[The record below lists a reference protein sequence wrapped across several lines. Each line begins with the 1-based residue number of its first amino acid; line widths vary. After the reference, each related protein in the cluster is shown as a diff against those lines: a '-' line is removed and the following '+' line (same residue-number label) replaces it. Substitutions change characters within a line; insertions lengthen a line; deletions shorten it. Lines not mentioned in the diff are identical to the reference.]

1 MSIQRNAEEKEKIKE
16 ILASA
21 ERNNIQIIKLWFVD
35 ILGNLKSL
43 SLSYREFEYAM
54 NEGMGFDGS
63 SVEGFARLYE
73 SDLVALPDLDTF
85 QMFPPEFTGA
95 PIARFFCD
103 IKTTDGKQFEGDP
116 RYILKKNL
124 AEMKKAG
131 FDQFMVGPELEYFYF
146 KDNKHPETL
155 DCGGYF
161 DTIPLDSSYA
171 IRRQTMQML
180 EKLGIHV
187 EYSHHEVAPSQ
198 HEIDLRYDEAM
209 KMADQVIT
217 YRTVVKQV
225 AAANGIYA
233 TFMPKPIAGING
245 SGMHVHQS
253 LFANGSN
260 AFFDANDPLYLSQ
273 TARHYIAGILA
284 NVKEICAVT
293 DQWVNSYKRL
303 VPGYEAPAYIAWGRK
318 NRSTLVRIPQAKQGK
333 PNATRIE
340 CRFPDPAC
348 NPYLAFAVML
358 GAGLDGI
365 KRKLEVPAI
374 TEENIFHMTPEERAA
389 RGIDT
394 LPAYLYEAVNY
405 TRNSKLVRRVLGD
418 HTFEKFIANKDIEWD
433 NYRTHVSSY
442 ELEKYLSVL

>member
-1 MSIQRNAEEKEKIKE
+1 MYQRSAEEREKIKE
-16 ILASA
+16 ILKLT
-21 ERNNIQIIKLWFVD
+21 EQNNIQVLKLWFVD
-35 ILGNLKSL
+35 ILGKLKSI
-43 SLSYREFEYAM
+43 SVSYREFEYAM
-54 NEGMGFDGS
+54 TEGMGLDGS
-63 SVEGFARLYE
+63 SVEGFARVWE
-73 SDLVALPDLDTF
+73 SDLVAIPDLDTF
-85 QMFPPEFTGA
+85 QMFPSEFTGA

-116 RYILKKNL
+116 RYILKRNL
-124 AEMKKAG
+124 EEMKKAG

-146 KDNKHPETL
+146 KDDKSTELL
-155 DCGGYF
+155 DSAGYF
-161 DTIPLDSSYA
+161 DTIPLDRSYA

-180 EKLGIHV
+180 EKLGIRV
-187 EYSHHEVAPSQ
+187 EYSHHEVSPSQ

-225 AAANGIYA
+225 AAANGVYA
-233 TFMPKPIAGING
+233 TFMPKPIAKING

-253 LFANGSN
+253 LFKNGSN
-260 AFFDANDPLYLSQ
+260 AFFDENDPLYLSPV
-273 TARHYIAGILA
+273 ARHYIAGILTH
-284 NVKEICAVT
+284 VKEICSVT
-293 DQWVNSYKRL
+293 NQWVNSYKRL

-318 NRSTLVRIPQAKQGK
+318 NRSTLVRIPQVKIGK

-348 NPYLAFAVML
+348 NPYLTFAVML

-365 KRKLEVPAI
+365 QRKLQAPPI
-374 TEENIFHMTPEERAA
+374 TEENIFRMTKEERAA
-389 RGIDT
+389 HQIDT

-405 TRNSKLVRRVLGD
+405 TRNSELVKKILGE

-433 NYRTHVSSY
+433 CYRTHVSSY
-442 ELEKYLSVL
+442 ELERYLSTL

>member
-1 MSIQRNAEEKEKIKE
+1 MIPRTAEQKEKIKY
-16 ILASA
+16 ILDLTKT
-21 ERNNIQIIKLWFVD
+21 NGIQIIKLWFVD

-43 SLSYREFEYAM
+43 SLSHREFEYAM

-63 SVEGFARLYE
+63 SVEGFARIYE

-85 QMFPPEFTGA
+85 QMFPPELTGA

-103 IKTTDGKQFEGDP
+103 IKNTEGEQFEGDP

-124 AEMKKAG
+124 AAMKKAG
-131 FDQFMVGPELEYFYF
+131 FDDFMVGPELEYFYF

-155 DCGGYF
+155 DFGGYF
-161 DTIPLDSSYA
+161 DTIPLDSCYA
-171 IRRQTMQML
+171 VRRQTMLML

-217 YRTVVKQV
+217 YKTVVKQI
-225 AAANGIYA
+225 ASANGMYA
-233 TFMPKPIAGING
+233 TFMPKPVAGING

-253 LFANGSN
+253 LFAKGENK
-260 AFFDANDPLYLSQ
+260 FFDAKDPLFLSDV
-273 TARHYIAGILA
+273 ARHYIAGILTH
-284 NVKEICAVT
+284 VKEICSVT
-293 DQWVNSYKRL
+293 NQWVNSYKRL
-303 VPGYEAPAYIAWGRK
+303 VPGYEAPSYIAWGRK
-318 NRSTLVRIPQAKQGK
+318 NRSALVRIPQAKAGK

-365 KRKLEVPAI
+365 AKKLPVPEM
-374 TEENIFHMTPEERAA
+374 TEENIFHMTPQERSR
-389 RGIDT
+389 RGIGT
-394 LPAYLYEAVNY
+394 LPAYLYEAINE
-405 TRNSKLVRRVLGD
+405 TRHAELVKNILGK
-418 HTFEKFIANKDIEWD
+418 HTFEKFIANKDIECD
-433 NYRTHVSSY
+433 QYRTHASSY

>member
-1 MSIQRNAEEKEKIKE
+1 MIPRTAEEKEKIRY
-16 ILASA
+16 ILDLTKS
-21 ERNNIQIIKLWFVD
+21 NGIQIIKLWFVD

-43 SLSYREFEYAM
+43 SLSHREFEYAM

-63 SVEGFARLYE
+63 SVEGFARIYE

-85 QMFPPEFTGA
+85 QMFPPELTGA

-103 IKTTDGKQFEGDP
+103 IKNTEGEQFEGDP

-124 AEMKKAG
+124 AAMKKAG
-131 FDQFMVGPELEYFYF
+131 FDAFMVGPELEYFYF

-155 DCGGYF
+155 DFGGYF
-161 DTIPLDSSYA
+161 DTIPLDSCYA
-171 IRRQTMQML
+171 VRRQTMLML

-217 YRTVVKQV
+217 YKTVVKQI
-225 AAANGIYA
+225 AAANGMYA
-233 TFMPKPIAGING
+233 TFMPKPLAGING

-253 LFANGSN
+253 LFAKGENK
-260 AFFDANDPLYLSQ
+260 FFDAKDPLFLSDV
-273 TARHYIAGILA
+273 ARHYIAGILA
-284 NVKEICAVT
+284 HVKEICAVT
-293 DQWVNSYKRL
+293 NQWVNSYKRL
-303 VPGYEAPAYIAWGRK
+303 VPGYEAPSYIAWGRK
-318 NRSTLVRIPQAKQGK
+318 NRSALVRIPQAKAGK

-365 KRKLEVPAI
+365 AKKLPVPEM
-374 TEENIFHMTPEERAA
+374 TEENIFHMTSQERAR
-389 RGIDT
+389 RGIGT
-394 LPAYLYEAVNY
+394 LPAYLYEAINE
-405 TRNSKLVRRVLGD
+405 TRHSQLVQNILGK

-433 NYRTHVSSY
+433 QYRTHVSSY

>member
-1 MSIQRNAEEKEKIKE
+1 MIPRTAEEKEKIRY
-16 ILASA
+16 ILDLTKS
-21 ERNNIQIIKLWFVD
+21 NGIQIIKLWFVD

-43 SLSYREFEYAM
+43 SLSHREFEYAM

-63 SVEGFARLYE
+63 SVEGFARIYE

-85 QMFPPEFTGA
+85 QMFPPELTGA

-103 IKTTDGKQFEGDP
+103 IKNTEGEQFEGDP

-124 AEMKKAG
+124 AAMKKAG
-131 FDQFMVGPELEYFYF
+131 FDAFMVGPELEYFYF

-155 DCGGYF
+155 DFGGYF
-161 DTIPLDSSYA
+161 DTIPLDSCYA
-171 IRRQTMQML
+171 VRRQTMLML

-217 YRTVVKQV
+217 YKTVVKQI
-225 AAANGIYA
+225 AAANGMYA
-233 TFMPKPIAGING
+233 TFMPKPLAGING

-253 LFANGSN
+253 LFAKGENK
-260 AFFDANDPLYLSQ
+260 FFDAKDPLFLSDV
-273 TARHYIAGILA
+273 ARHYIAGILA
-284 NVKEICAVT
+284 HVKEICAVT
-293 DQWVNSYKRL
+293 NQWVNSYKRL
-303 VPGYEAPAYIAWGRK
+303 VPGYEAPSYIAWGRK
-318 NRSTLVRIPQAKQGK
+318 NRSALVRIPQAKAGK

-365 KRKLEVPAI
+365 AQKLPVPEM
-374 TEENIFHMTPEERAA
+374 TEENIFHMTPQERTR
-389 RGIDT
+389 RGIGT
-394 LPAYLYEAVNY
+394 LPAYLYEAINE
-405 TRNSKLVRRVLGD
+405 TRHSQLVQNVLGK

-433 NYRTHVSSY
+433 QYRTHVSSY

>member
-1 MSIQRNAEEKEKIKE
+1 MIERTAAEKQQIKA
-16 ILASA
+16 ILAQA
-21 ERNNIQIIKLWFVD
+21 QRNNIQIIKLWFVD

-43 SLSYREFEYAM
+43 SLSYREFEHAM

-63 SVEGFARLYE
+63 SVEGFARIYE

-85 QMFPPEFTGA
+85 QIFPPELTGA

-103 IKTTDGKQFEGDP
+103 IKTTRGEQFEGDP

-124 AEMKKAG
+124 AAMRKAG

-146 KDNKHPETL
+146 KDNKSTEPL
-155 DCGGYF
+155 DVGGYF

-171 IRRQTMQML
+171 VRRQTMQML
-180 EKLGIHV
+180 EKLNIHV
-187 EYSHHEVAPSQ
+187 EYSHHEVSPSQ

-217 YRTVVKQV
+217 YKTVVKQI
-225 AAANGIYA
+225 AAQNGMYA

-253 LFANGSN
+253 LFSNGQN
-260 AFFDANDPLYLSQ
+260 AFFDKNDPLYLSD
-273 TARHYIAGILA
+273 TAKHYIAGIL
-284 NVKEICAVT
+284 NHVPEICAIT

-303 VPGYEAPAYIAWGRK
+303 VPGFEAPAYIAWGRK
-318 NRSTLVRIPQAKQGK
+318 NRSTLVRIPQAKAGH

-358 GAGLDGI
+358 AAGLDGI
-365 KRKLEVPAI
+365 KNKMPVPPI
-374 TEENIFHMTPEERAA
+374 TEENIFHMTPKERAE
-389 RGIDT
+389 RGIKT
-394 LPAYLYEAVNY
+394 LPAYLYEAVNL
-405 TRNSKLVRRVLGD
+405 TRNSALVKEALGE

-433 NYRTHVSSY
+433 HYRCHVSSY

>member
-1 MSIQRNAEEKEKIKE
+1 MLQRTAEEKEKIKE
-16 ILASA
+16 ILKLT
-21 ERNNIQIIKLWFVD
+21 EQNNIQIIKLWFVD
-35 ILGNLKSL
+35 ILGKLKSI
-43 SLSYREFEYAM
+43 SVSYREFEYAM
-54 NEGMGFDGS
+54 TEGMGLDGS
-63 SVEGFARLYE
+63 SVEGFARIYE

-116 RYILKKNL
+116 RYILKRNL

-146 KDNKHPETL
+146 KDNKTPQTL
-155 DCGGYF
+155 DHAGYF
-161 DTIPLDSSYA
+161 DTIPLDTSYA

-180 EKLGIHV
+180 EKLGIRV

-225 AAANGIYA
+225 AAANGVYA
-233 TFMPKPIAGING
+233 TFMPKPIAKING

-253 LFANGSN
+253 LFKNGSN
-260 AFFDANDPLYLSQ
+260 AFFDEKDPLYLSE
-273 TARHYIAGILA
+273 TARQYIAGILA
-284 NVKEICAVT
+284 HVKEICSVT
-293 DQWVNSYKRL
+293 NQWVNSYKRL

-318 NRSTLVRIPQAKQGK
+318 NRSTLVRIPQVKIGK

-348 NPYLAFAVML
+348 NPYLTFAVML

-365 KRKLEVPAI
+365 KHKMQVPPI
-374 TEENIFHMTPEERAA
+374 TEENIFRMSKEQRAQHQ
-389 RGIDT
+389 IDT

-405 TRNSKLVRRVLGD
+405 TRSSELVKKILGE

-433 NYRTHVSSY
+433 SYRTHVSSY
-442 ELEKYLSVL
+442 ELERYLSTL

>member
-1 MSIQRNAEEKEKIKE
+1 MYQRSAEEREKIKE
-16 ILASA
+16 ILKLT
-21 ERNNIQIIKLWFVD
+21 EQNNIQVLKLWFVD
-35 ILGNLKSL
+35 ILGKLKSI
-43 SLSYREFEYAM
+43 SVSYREFEYAM
-54 NEGMGFDGS
+54 TEGMGLDGS
-63 SVEGFARLYE
+63 SVEGFARVWE
-73 SDLVALPDLDTF
+73 SDLVAIPDLDTF

-116 RYILKKNL
+116 RYILKRNL
-124 AEMKKAG
+124 EEMKKAG

-146 KDNKHPETL
+146 KDDKSTELL
-155 DCGGYF
+155 DSAGYF
-161 DTIPLDSSYA
+161 DTIPLDRSYA

-180 EKLGIHV
+180 EKLGIRV
-187 EYSHHEVAPSQ
+187 EYSHHEVSPSQ

-225 AAANGIYA
+225 AAANGVYA
-233 TFMPKPIAGING
+233 TFMPKPIAKING

-253 LFANGSN
+253 LFKNGSN
-260 AFFDANDPLYLSQ
+260 AFFDGKDPLYLSPV
-273 TARHYIAGILA
+273 ARHYIAGILTH
-284 NVKEICAVT
+284 VKEICSVT
-293 DQWVNSYKRL
+293 NQWVNSYKRL

-318 NRSTLVRIPQAKQGK
+318 NRSTLVRIPQVKIGK

-348 NPYLAFAVML
+348 NPYLTFAVML

-365 KRKLEVPAI
+365 QRKLQAPPI
-374 TEENIFHMTPEERAA
+374 TEENIFRMTKEERAA
-389 RGIDT
+389 HQIDT

-405 TRNSKLVRRVLGD
+405 TRNSELVKKILGE

-433 NYRTHVSSY
+433 CYRTHVSSY
-442 ELEKYLSVL
+442 ELERYLSTL

>member
-1 MSIQRNAEEKEKIKE
+1 MYQRSAEEREKIKE
-16 ILASA
+16 ILKLT
-21 ERNNIQIIKLWFVD
+21 EQNNIQVLKLWFVD
-35 ILGNLKSL
+35 ILGKLKSI
-43 SLSYREFEYAM
+43 SVSYREFEYAM
-54 NEGMGFDGS
+54 TEGMGLDGS
-63 SVEGFARLYE
+63 SVEGFARVWE
-73 SDLVALPDLDTF
+73 SDLVAIPDLDTF

-116 RYILKKNL
+116 RYILKRNL
-124 AEMKKAG
+124 EEMKKAG

-146 KDNKHPETL
+146 KDDKSTELL
-155 DCGGYF
+155 DSAGYF
-161 DTIPLDSSYA
+161 DTIPLDRSYA

-180 EKLGIHV
+180 EKLGIRV
-187 EYSHHEVAPSQ
+187 EYSHHEVSPSQ

-225 AAANGIYA
+225 AAANGVYA
-233 TFMPKPIAGING
+233 TFMPKPIAKING

-253 LFANGSN
+253 LFKNGSN
-260 AFFDANDPLYLSQ
+260 AFFDGKDPMYLSPV
-273 TARHYIAGILA
+273 ARHYIAGILTH
-284 NVKEICAVT
+284 VKEICSVT
-293 DQWVNSYKRL
+293 NQWVNSYKRL

-318 NRSTLVRIPQAKQGK
+318 NRSTLVRIPQVKIGK

-348 NPYLAFAVML
+348 NPYLTFAVML

-365 KRKLEVPAI
+365 QRKLQAPPI
-374 TEENIFHMTPEERAA
+374 TEENIFRMTKEERAA
-389 RGIDT
+389 HQIDT

-405 TRNSKLVRRVLGD
+405 TRNSELVKKILGE

-433 NYRTHVSSY
+433 CYRTHVSSY
-442 ELEKYLSVL
+442 ELERYLSTL

>member
-1 MSIQRNAEEKEKIKE
+1 MPIERTAAEKEKIKE
-16 ILASA
+16 ILAKA
-21 ERNNIQIIKLWFVD
+21 DANNIQIIKLWFVD

-43 SLSYREFEYAM
+43 SLSHREFEYAL

-63 SVEGFARLYE
+63 SVEGFARIYE

-85 QMFPPEFTGA
+85 QIFPPDLTGA

-103 IKTTDGKQFEGDP
+103 IKTTAGKQFEGDP

-146 KDNKHPETL
+146 RDDKHTDPL
-155 DCGGYF
+155 DAGGYF
-161 DTIPLDSSYA
+161 DTIPLDTSYA
-171 IRRQTMQML
+171 VRRETMLML
-180 EKLGIHV
+180 EKLNIRV

-198 HEIDLRYDEAM
+198 HEIDLRYDEAL

-217 YRTVVKQV
+217 YKTVVKQI
-225 AAANGIYA
+225 AAKNGMYA
-233 TFMPKPIAGING
+233 TFMPKPIAGVNG

-253 LFANGSN
+253 LFANGKN
-260 AFFDANDPLYLSQ
+260 AFFDPKDELFLSS
-273 TARHYIAGILA
+273 TAKHYIAGILKH
-284 NVKEICAVT
+284 VREICSVT

-318 NRSTLVRIPQAKQGK
+318 NRSALVRIPQAKAGK
-333 PNATRIE
+333 PSATRLE

-348 NPYLAFAVML
+348 NPYLAFSVML
-358 GAGLDGI
+358 AAGLDGI
-365 KRKLEVPAI
+365 KNKLPVMPI
-374 TEENIFHMTPEERAA
+374 TEDNIFHMTPEERAA
-389 RGIDT
+389 RGIET
-394 LPAYLYEAVNY
+394 LPAYLYEAVNL
-405 TRNSKLVRRVLGD
+405 TRNSKLVQKALGK

-433 NYRTHVSSY
+433 NYRTHVSNY
-442 ELEKYLSVL
+442 EIERYLSVL

>member
-1 MSIQRNAEEKEKIKE
+1 MIERTSEEKQKIKA
-16 ILASA
+16 ILAEA
-21 ERNNIQIIKLWFVD
+21 ERKHIQIIKLWFVD

-63 SVEGFARLYE
+63 SVEGFARIYE

-85 QMFPPEFTGA
+85 QIFPPELTGA

-124 AEMKKAG
+124 AAMQQAG

-146 KDNKHPETL
+146 KDNKSTDPL
-155 DCGGYF
+155 DVGGYF

-171 IRRQTMQML
+171 VRRQTMQML
-180 EKLGIHV
+180 EKLNIHV

-217 YRTVVKQV
+217 YKTVVKQI
-225 AAANGIYA
+225 AAQNGMYA
-233 TFMPKPIAGING
+233 TFMPKPIAAVNG

-253 LFANGSN
+253 LFCNGKN
-260 AFFDANDPLYLSQ
+260 AFFDEKDPLFLSD
-273 TARHYIAGILA
+273 TAKHYIAGILA
-284 NVKEICAVT
+284 HVPEICAVT

-303 VPGYEAPAYIAWGRK
+303 VPGFEAPAYIAWGRK
-318 NRSTLVRIPQAKQGK
+318 NRSTLVRIPQAKAGK

-358 GAGLDGI
+358 AAGLDGI
-365 KRKLEVPAI
+365 ERKTPVPPI
-374 TEENIFHMTPEERAA
+374 TEENIFRMTPQERQK
-389 RGIDT
+389 RGIAT
-394 LPAYLYEAVNY
+394 LPAYLYEAVNL
-405 TRNSKLVRRVLGD
+405 TRKSKLVKRALGE

-433 NYRTHVSSY
+433 NYRRHVSSY

>member
-1 MSIQRNAEEKEKIKE
+1 MIERTAAEKQQIKD
-16 ILASA
+16 ILTLAKQH
-21 ERNNIQIIKLWFVD
+21 NIQIIKLWFVD

-43 SLSYREFEYAM
+43 SLSYREFEHAM

-63 SVEGFARLYE
+63 SVEGFARIYE

-85 QMFPPEFTGA
+85 QIFPPELTGA

-103 IKTTDGKQFEGDP
+103 IKTTRGEQFEGDP

-124 AEMKKAG
+124 AAMHQAG

-146 KDNKHPETL
+146 KDNKSTEPL
-155 DCGGYF
+155 DVGGYF

-171 IRRQTMQML
+171 VRRQTMQML

-217 YRTVVKQV
+217 YKTVVKQI
-225 AAANGIYA
+225 AAQNGMYA
-233 TFMPKPIAGING
+233 TFMPKPIASVNG

-253 LFANGSN
+253 LFNNGKN
-260 AFFDANDPLYLSQ
+260 AFFDANDPLYLSD
-273 TARHYIAGILA
+273 TAKHYIAGILTH
-284 NVKEICAVT
+284 VPEICAIT

-303 VPGYEAPAYIAWGRK
+303 VPGFEAPAYIAWGRK
-318 NRSTLVRIPQAKQGK
+318 NRSTLVRIPQAKAGK
-333 PNATRIE
+333 ANATRIE

-358 GAGLDGI
+358 AAGLDGI
-365 KRKLEVPAI
+365 KRKMPVPDI
-374 TEENIFHMTPEERAA
+374 TEENIFHMTPAERER
-389 RGIDT
+389 RGIKT
-394 LPAYLYEAVNY
+394 LPAYLYEAVNL
-405 TRNSKLVRRVLGD
+405 TRRSALVKEALGA

-433 NYRTHVSSY
+433 NYRRHVSSY

>member
-1 MSIQRNAEEKEKIKE
+1 MT
-16 ILASA
+16 
-21 ERNNIQIIKLWFVD
+21 
-35 ILGNLKSL
+35 
-43 SLSYREFEYAM
+43 
-54 NEGMGFDGS
+54 EGMGLDGS
-63 SVEGFARLYE
+63 SVEGFARVWE
-73 SDLVALPDLDTF
+73 SDLVAIPDLDTF

-116 RYILKKNL
+116 RYILKRNL
-124 AEMKKAG
+124 EEMKKAG

-146 KDNKHPETL
+146 KDDKSTELL
-155 DCGGYF
+155 DSAGYF
-161 DTIPLDSSYA
+161 DTIPLDRSYA

-180 EKLGIHV
+180 EKLGIRV
-187 EYSHHEVAPSQ
+187 EYSHHEVSPSQ

-225 AAANGIYA
+225 AAANGVYA
-233 TFMPKPIAGING
+233 TFMPKPIAKING

-253 LFANGSN
+253 LFKNGSN
-260 AFFDANDPLYLSQ
+260 AFFDENDPLYLSPV
-273 TARHYIAGILA
+273 ARHYIAGILTH
-284 NVKEICAVT
+284 VKEICSVT
-293 DQWVNSYKRL
+293 NQWVNSYKRL

-318 NRSTLVRIPQAKQGK
+318 NRSTLVRIPQVKIGK

-348 NPYLAFAVML
+348 NPYLTFAVML

-365 KRKLEVPAI
+365 QRKLQAPPI
-374 TEENIFHMTPEERAA
+374 TEENIFRMTKEERAA
-389 RGIDT
+389 HQIDT

-405 TRNSKLVRRVLGD
+405 TRNSELVKKILGE

-433 NYRTHVSSY
+433 CYRTHVSSY
-442 ELEKYLSVL
+442 ELERYLSTL

>member
-1 MSIQRNAEEKEKIKE
+1 MYQRSAEEREKIKE
-16 ILASA
+16 ILKLT
-21 ERNNIQIIKLWFVD
+21 EQNNIQVLKLWFVD
-35 ILGNLKSL
+35 ILGKLKSI
-43 SLSYREFEYAM
+43 SVSYREFEYAM
-54 NEGMGFDGS
+54 TEGMGLDGS
-63 SVEGFARLYE
+63 SVEGFARVWE
-73 SDLVALPDLDTF
+73 SDLVAIPDLDTF

-116 RYILKKNL
+116 RYILKRNL
-124 AEMKKAG
+124 EEMKKAG

-146 KDNKHPETL
+146 KDDKSTELL
-155 DCGGYF
+155 DSAGYF
-161 DTIPLDSSYA
+161 DTIPLDRSYA

-180 EKLGIHV
+180 EKLGIRV
-187 EYSHHEVAPSQ
+187 EYSHHEVSPSQ

-225 AAANGIYA
+225 AAANGVYA
-233 TFMPKPIAGING
+233 TFMPKPIAKING

-253 LFANGSN
+253 LFKNGSN
-260 AFFDANDPLYLSQ
+260 AFFDENDPLYLSPV
-273 TARHYIAGILA
+273 ARHYIAGILTH
-284 NVKEICAVT
+284 VKEICSVT
-293 DQWVNSYKRL
+293 NQWVNSYKRL

-318 NRSTLVRIPQAKQGK
+318 NRSTLVRIPQVKIGK

-348 NPYLAFAVML
+348 NPYLTFAVML

-365 KRKLEVPAI
+365 QRKLQAPPI
-374 TEENIFHMTPEERAA
+374 TEENIFRMTKEERAA
-389 RGIDT
+389 HQIDT

-405 TRNSKLVRRVLGD
+405 TRNSELVKKILGE

-433 NYRTHVSSY
+433 CYRTHVSSY
-442 ELEKYLSVL
+442 ELKRYLSTL

>member
-1 MSIQRNAEEKEKIKE
+1 MPIERTAAEKEKIKE
-16 ILASA
+16 ILAKA
-21 ERNNIQIIKLWFVD
+21 DANNIQIIKLWFVD

-43 SLSYREFEYAM
+43 SLSHREFEYAL

-63 SVEGFARLYE
+63 SVEGFARIYE

-85 QMFPPEFTGA
+85 QIFPPDLTGA

-103 IKTTDGKQFEGDP
+103 IKTTAGKQFEGDP

-146 KDNKHPETL
+146 RDDKHTDPL
-155 DCGGYF
+155 DAGGYF

-171 IRRQTMQML
+171 VRRETMLML
-180 EKLGIHV
+180 EKLNIRV

-198 HEIDLRYDEAM
+198 HEIDLRYAEAL

-217 YRTVVKQV
+217 YKTVVKQI
-225 AAANGIYA
+225 AAKNGMYA
-233 TFMPKPIAGING
+233 TFMPKPIAGVNG

-253 LFANGSN
+253 LFANGKN
-260 AFFDANDPLYLSQ
+260 AFFDPKDELFLSS
-273 TARHYIAGILA
+273 TAKHYIAGILKH
-284 NVKEICAVT
+284 VREICSVT

-318 NRSTLVRIPQAKQGK
+318 NRSALVRIPQAKAGK
-333 PNATRIE
+333 PSATRLE

-348 NPYLAFAVML
+348 NPYLAFSVML
-358 GAGLDGI
+358 AAGLDGI
-365 KRKLEVPAI
+365 KNKLPVMPI
-374 TEENIFHMTPEERAA
+374 TEDNIFHMTHEERAA
-389 RGIDT
+389 RGIET
-394 LPAYLYEAVNY
+394 LPAYLYEAVNL
-405 TRNSKLVRRVLGD
+405 TRNSKLVQKALGK

-433 NYRTHVSSY
+433 NYRTHVSNY
-442 ELEKYLSVL
+442 EIERYLSVL

>member
-1 MSIQRNAEEKEKIKE
+1 MYQRSAEEREKIKE
-16 ILASA
+16 ILKLT
-21 ERNNIQIIKLWFVD
+21 EQNNIQVLKLWFVD
-35 ILGNLKSL
+35 ILGKLKSI
-43 SLSYREFEYAM
+43 SVSYREFEYAM
-54 NEGMGFDGS
+54 TEGMGLDGS
-63 SVEGFARLYE
+63 SVEGFARVWE
-73 SDLVALPDLDTF
+73 SDLVAIPDLDTF

-116 RYILKKNL
+116 RYILKRNL
-124 AEMKKAG
+124 EEMKKAG

-146 KDNKHPETL
+146 KDDKSTELL
-155 DCGGYF
+155 DSAGYF
-161 DTIPLDSSYA
+161 DTIPLDRSYA

-180 EKLGIHV
+180 EKLGIRV
-187 EYSHHEVAPSQ
+187 EYSHHEVSPSQ

-225 AAANGIYA
+225 AAANGVYA
-233 TFMPKPIAGING
+233 TFMPKPIAKING

-253 LFANGSN
+253 LFKNGSN
-260 AFFDANDPLYLSQ
+260 AFFDGKDPMYLSPV
-273 TARHYIAGILA
+273 ARHYIAGILTH
-284 NVKEICAVT
+284 VKEICSVT
-293 DQWVNSYKRL
+293 NQWVNSYKRL

-318 NRSTLVRIPQAKQGK
+318 NRSTLVRIPQVKIGK

-348 NPYLAFAVML
+348 NPYLTFAVML

-365 KRKLEVPAI
+365 QRKLQAPPI
-374 TEENIFHMTPEERAA
+374 TEENIFRMTKEERAA
-389 RGIDT
+389 HQIDT

-405 TRNSKLVRRVLGD
+405 TRNSELVKKILGE

-433 NYRTHVSSY
+433 CYRTHVSSY
-442 ELEKYLSVL
+442 ELDRYLSTL